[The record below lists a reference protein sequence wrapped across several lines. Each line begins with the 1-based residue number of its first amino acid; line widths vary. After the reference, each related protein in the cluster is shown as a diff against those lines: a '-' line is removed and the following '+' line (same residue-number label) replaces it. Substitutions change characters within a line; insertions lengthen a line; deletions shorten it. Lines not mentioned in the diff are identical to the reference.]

1 MTVRPDAYILT
12 GMGAIINPENV
23 IPGVDLKELE
33 TQMINGGLIS
43 EKAAVPNIEDR
54 FEQDL
59 RENARRFGIELNGDD
74 EEVAST
80 PISPRR
86 SPRQPTPR
94 PAVASSPR
102 YRSPFAREEVRSPA
116 PASPYRTSEA
126 ERRRAISEVV
136 GRSNEYQSGATSKN
150 ISAALD
156 MERMEDEKMSMI
168 AEIDNLYQTLKMEG
182 IDVSR
187 IIIPEYTA
195 TYEEVDRVLRILRYK
210 NDHNRYRTIA
220 EEIMLF
226 GAHLLGDIFN
236 GERQI
241 FGQRPYLKGWHNNVA
256 VKLSRVQHETSKIVN
271 TIVQDYN
278 IGSGT
283 RLMME
288 LVPNA
293 IMYSKNHA
301 VQEGQ
306 QNIFDDMEMK

>member
-1 MTVRPDAYILT
+1 
-12 GMGAIINPENV
+12 MGAIINPENV
-23 IPGVDLKELE
+23 VPGIDLKELE
-33 TQMINGGLIS
+33 SQMINGGLIA

-59 RENARRFGIELNGDD
+59 RENARRFGIELGSDAT
-74 EEVAST
+74 EEHT

-94 PAVASSPR
+94 PMSPRMDVASPR
-102 YRSPFAREEVRSPA
+102 YKPSPFARESYKSPA
-116 PASPYRTSEA
+116 PMSPYRTSEA
-126 ERRRAISEVV
+126 ERRRAISEVI
-136 GRSNEYQSGATSKN
+136 GAKSST
-150 ISAALD
+150 ISATLD
-156 MERMEDEKMSMI
+156 AERMEDEKMSMI

-187 IIIPEYTA
+187 INIPEYTA
-195 TYEEVDRVLRILRYK
+195 SYEEVDRVLRILRYK

-220 EEIMLF
+220 EEIILF
-226 GAHLLGDIFN
+226 GAHLIGDIFN

-256 VKLSRVQHETSKIVN
+256 VKLSRVQHDTSKIVN

-306 QNIFDDMEMK
+306 QTIFDDMEMK